1 MCVYVCKLC
10 VCVCRS
16 VNVCMCDLGGGDV
29 YIVYLTSLMLV
40 CQEDLGLES
49 LLAQYVTPEV
59 IDNAHCPGCAKKR
72 SASKDSSRPAIKRTL
87 TIGKVSSGCL
97 LYTSPSPRD
106 ISGSR
111 MPSSA

>member
-1 MCVYVCKLC
+1 
-10 VCVCRS
+10 
-16 VNVCMCDLGGGDV
+16 
-29 YIVYLTSLMLV
+29 MLV

-87 TIGKVSSGCL
+87 TIGKV
-97 LYTSPSPRD
+97 
-106 ISGSR
+106 ISGDGAALTTHRTLFLLPGAKFVLKYFVSHP
-111 MPSSA
+111 PSICFNSVSACMTLRRPFQSP

>member
-1 MCVYVCKLC
+1 M
-10 VCVCRS
+10 
-16 VNVCMCDLGGGDV
+16 CMCDLGGGDV

-87 TIGKVSSGCL
+87 TIGKVSSGGW
-97 LYTSPSPRD
+97 SRFNHARD
-106 ISGSR
+106 II
-111 MPSSA
+111 SAAWGKVCF